1 MKNTVIL
8 SGRLPMFEG
17 KYTPA
22 TGDKKSRM
30 NWAMNVQLS
39 TKNENG
45 YYDEALVNFTAWGY
59 YADQLQQINSL
70 PKDDA
75 TRKEF
80 SNISITGRMN
90 AGYKDKEGN
99 IINAVSIEVSEFEF
113 SKRLPSAASIGD
125 QAFAPNSAPANRTTP
140 AGGPGRPAPGAPG
153 VGAGRPAPGMGA
165 PAGGPG
171 RMTPGVGT
179 PRF

>member
-22 TGDKKSRM
+22 NGDKKSRM

-39 TKNENG
+39 TKNEQG

-59 YADQLQQINSL
+59 YADQLQQISSL
-70 PKDDA
+70 AKDDP
-75 TRKEF
+75 TRKEY
-80 SNISITGRMN
+80 SSISITGRMN
-90 AGYKDKEGN
+90 AGYKDKDGN
-99 IINAVSIEVSEFEF
+99 IVNNVSIDVSEFEF
-113 SKRLPSAASIGD
+113 TKRLPSANTSAGD
-125 QAFAPNSAPANRTTP
+125 QAFAPSSAPAGAR
-140 AGGPGRPAPGAPG
+140 PGVPGAS
-153 VGAGRPAPGMGA
+153 A

-171 RMTPGVGT
+171 RMAPGMGAPGMGAPGARPGVPGAGK